1 LQQSEYKCFSWHD
14 SLWRELWAP
23 ASGLPHALLLTG
35 SEGIGKSAF
44 AIGLAARLLCES
56 PAARTA
62 ACGGCPSCR
71 WFAAGNHPDYRY
83 VIPGADVETEGES
96 AEGEKK
102 KASRQIRIDQI
113 RALEDFVFV
122 GAHRD
127 GARVVVIEPAEA
139 MNIAAAN
146 SLLKILEEPPSSV
159 YFILISSRWRRLL
172 PTIRSR
178 CRVLKLPRPP
188 LAEAKEWLAAKGDR
202 EAAELLPLVGGAPLL
217 AIEESERGRSSVLAG
232 VVASLADPG
241 RDPLALAARWE
252 SHLQTK
258 GEGGLPME
266 TLVGVLQKWVAD
278 LAQCKLAGRSR
289 YHSAKGMA
297 GSVEEASA
305 TGLIRCYNELVRMR
319 ALASHPL
326 NPRLF
331 LEEMAARYLRSL
343 ANERGAEHP

>member
-1 LQQSEYKCFSWHD
+1 MQLSEYKCFSWHD
-14 SLWRELWAP
+14 AIWRELWAP
-23 ASGLPHALLLTG
+23 ATGLPHALLLTG
-35 SEGIGKSAF
+35 CEGIGKSAF
-44 AIGLAARLLCES
+44 AIGLAARLLCED
-56 PAARTA
+56 PAAGTA
-62 ACGGCPSCR
+62 ACGACASCR
-71 WFAAGNHPDYRY
+71 WFSGGNHPDYRY
-83 VIPGADVETEGES
+83 VIPEADIETEGEA

-113 RALEDFVFV
+113 RTLEDFVFV
-122 GAHRD
+122 GAHRH

-146 SLLKILEEPPSSV
+146 ALLKILEEPPSSV
-159 YFILISSRWRRLL
+159 YFILISSQWRRLL

-178 CRVLKLPRPP
+178 CRVLKLPQPA
-188 LAEAKEWLAAKGDR
+188 LAEATEWLAAKGDR
-202 EAAELLPLVGGAPLL
+202 QAAELLPLVGGAPLL
-217 AIEESERGRSSVLAG
+217 AIEESERGRGSALAG
-232 VVASLADPG
+232 LVASLTDPG

-252 SHLQTK
+252 AQLQTK

-266 TLVGVLQKWVAD
+266 TLVGALQKWVAD

-297 GSVEEASA
+297 GSVEKASA
-305 TGLIRCYNELVRMR
+305 MGLIRCYNELVRMR

-343 ANERGAEHP
+343 TTEQRGEHP